1 MFENFTPGAI
11 KVISLAQEETRR
23 FRQKGIGSEQLLLGL
38 IAEGSGSASK
48 ILKAAGVSFQAVH
61 AEIEKSNTP
70 ASEPGGLDISFAPD
84 GQQVMDIAA
93 QEAKRLGSTDVGT
106 EHLLLGLI
114 KQADNR
120 ALVVLKSLGV
130 DANRLRP
137 QVEQMAMHVMQ
148 QSGTTPRS
156 FFYACF
162 VDRADELI
170 MRANEECLR
179 DGSEM
184 VGTEHVLLALISDT
198 KFAGGDPL
206 RKREISPDAVRA
218 VVSQSFHAEKA
229 LKGSETQRANR
240 YELSRALGDA
250 FAEAVAMDDM
260 IGTGHIMLGL
270 IKHPGNRAGQVLGKL
285 NVDLNQIVVE
295 TNELLRAKRDEGA
308 NLWKTVSWS
317 IKTLTGESPES
328 RKPLSAKHKLE
339 AEELLAIIDKR
350 EGNLHGAEQRIKQ
363 LILFRGGDQSPEG
376 QKHLKHH
383 LAQLAAVYVEQ
394 ERFDE
399 ARSAAERSMSMAGA
413 SGGTDDPV
421 WIASLLNTMALMHIR
436 KGEFREAQGFL
447 EKANTIAAD
456 PKNRDL
462 DLILSAVQNN
472 IGDCLRAQGNLA
484 GSKEFLLKALES
496 ANRLNAPDDPQ
507 LAYNHVNLGKL
518 LMAMDRFVEAQ
529 TCFQKA
535 LALQQ
540 PLDPTHPDIALT
552 LREYAPLLEMLKQP
566 TEAAAARKR
575 AEEIRAINLNQLVKA
590 NE

>member
-1 MFENFTPGAI
+1 MFENCTPGAI

-23 FRQKGIGSEQLLLGL
+23 FRQKSIGCEQLLLGL
-38 IAEGSGSASK
+38 ISEGTGSASK

-61 AEIEKSNTP
+61 AEIEKSVTP
-70 ASEPGGLDISFAPD
+70 SPDGTGLDISFTPD
-84 GQQVMDIAA
+84 AQQVMDLAE
-93 QEAKRLGSTDVGT
+93 QEAKRLGSSNVGT
-106 EHLLLGLI
+106 EHFLLGLI
-114 KQADNR
+114 RQGDNR
-120 ALVVLKSLGV
+120 ALEILKSLGV

-137 QVEQMAMHVMQ
+137 QVEQMALHVTQ
-148 QSGTTPRS
+148 QTATPRS
-156 FFYACF
+156 FFYSCF

-170 MRANEECLR
+170 LRANEECLR

-184 VGTEHVLLALISDT
+184 VGTEHVLLAMISDT

-206 RKREISPDAVRA
+206 RKREVTPDAVRA
-218 VVSQSFHAEKA
+218 VLTQIFHAEKA
-229 LKGSETQRANR
+229 AKGSDSERANR
-240 YELSRALGDA
+240 YELSRALGHA
-250 FAEAVAMDDM
+250 FSDAVAMDDM

-270 IKHPGNRAGQVLGKL
+270 IKHPGTRAAQVLTRM
-285 NVDLNQIVVE
+285 NVDLNQVAIE

-317 IKTLTGESPES
+317 IKTLTGESPET

-339 AEELLAIIDKR
+339 AEELLAIIDRR
-350 EGNLHGAEQRIKQ
+350 EGNLHGAEHRIKQ

-383 LAQLAAVYVEQ
+383 LAQLASVYVDQ

-399 ARSAAERSMSMAGA
+399 ARSAAERSMSLAGN

-421 WIASLLNTMALMHIR
+421 WIASLMNTMALMHIR
-436 KGEFREAQGFL
+436 KGEYREAQGFL

-462 DLILSAVQNN
+462 ELILSAVQNN

-518 LMAMDRFVEAQ
+518 LMAMDRFMEAQ

-540 PLDPTHPDIALT
+540 PLDPNHPDIAIT

-566 TEAAAARKR
+566 TEASAVRKR
-575 AEEIRAINLNQLVKA
+575 AEEIRASNQNQLVKA

>member
-1 MFENFTPGAI
+1 M
-11 KVISLAQEETRR
+11 
-23 FRQKGIGSEQLLLGL
+23 
-38 IAEGSGSASK
+38 
-48 ILKAAGVSFQAVH
+48 
-61 AEIEKSNTP
+61 
-70 ASEPGGLDISFAPD
+70 
-84 GQQVMDIAA
+84 
-93 QEAKRLGSTDVGT
+93 
-106 EHLLLGLI
+106 
-114 KQADNR
+114 
-120 ALVVLKSLGV
+120 
-130 DANRLRP
+130 
-137 QVEQMAMHVMQ
+137 
-148 QSGTTPRS
+148 
-156 FFYACF
+156 
-162 VDRADELI
+162 
-170 MRANEECLR
+170 
-179 DGSEM
+179 
-184 VGTEHVLLALISDT
+184 
-198 KFAGGDPL
+198 
-206 RKREISPDAVRA
+206 
-218 VVSQSFHAEKA
+218 
-229 LKGSETQRANR
+229 
-240 YELSRALGDA
+240 
-250 FAEAVAMDDM
+250 
-260 IGTGHIMLGL
+260 
-270 IKHPGNRAGQVLGKL
+270 
-285 NVDLNQIVVE
+285 
-295 TNELLRAKRDEGA
+295 
-308 NLWKTVSWS
+308 
-317 IKTLTGESPES
+317 
-328 RKPLSAKHKLE
+328 E

-462 DLILSAVQNN
+462 DLILSSVQNN

-518 LMAMDRFVEAQ
+518 LMAMDRFAEAQ